1 MLWYSYKWK
10 AIIKKLPEDQRPK
23 FKAIMV
29 LEENIGISLCDLGLG
44 DDFLDVIS
52 NTQATKGIKIH
63 LTSSESKLVVLQRIP
78 SRK

>member
-1 MLWYSYKWK
+1 M
-10 AIIKKLPEDQRPK
+10 IKKLLEDQRPK

-44 DDFLDVIS
+44 NDFLDIIP
-52 NTQATKGIKIH
+52 NTQETKGNKDTFDFITIK
-63 LTSSESKLVVLQRIP
+63 TFCAPKIP